1 MPGCEPT
8 AQELI
13 ADGKSLM
20 PAFNRQARG
29 GRAAARPESRS
40 VKHKAKQQKLGDNVP
55 DSVTLEVGG
64 RTMVIETGELAKQA
78 NGSAVVRYGDQNV
91 VLCAATASAKPREGI
106 DWFPLTCDFE
116 EKMFAAGKIPGGF
129 IKREGRPTE
138 HAVLSSRQ
146 IDRPIRPL
154 FPDGFRNDVQIVA
167 TVLSIDP
174 ELDADV
180 LGVCAAGAA
189 LALSDIPFD
198 KTVAAVRVGRDESG
212 KFIANPTLPQYET
225 GGMDIIV
232 AGTSDAVM
240 MVEGGGNEIDEEDFL
255 GAVEFAHGEI
265 KRIVKAIDQL
275 VKKNGKAKREYP
287 VQKINSDLE
296 KWVRKNFGKDVA
308 KAMRIVEKGERE
320 EAFARLSVD
329 EALARCN
336 GKKDADIKALLEDSS
351 ASKEFGKIVK
361 TMEEDE
367 LRTMVVDEKIRPD
380 GRKADQIR
388 PIWSKVHYVP
398 RVHGSGVF
406 TRGQTQVFTAA
417 TLGSSSDAQRLDGI
431 VALENKRYM
440 HFYDFPPFSVGE
452 TRPMRG
458 PGRREI
464 GHGALAER
472 ALLPVLPPKEEF
484 PYTIR
489 LMSEVLESN
498 GSSSMASVCGS
509 TLALMDAGVPIKDHV
524 AGVAMGLILKGDK
537 YAVLTD
543 IQGLEDALGEMDF
556 KVAGTKKG
564 ITAIQMDIKVQ
575 GVTLKIMR
583 EAMEQAK
590 KSRYF
595 IIDKLAETIAAP
607 RTELSKYAP
616 RMIVIKIDPAKI
628 KDVIGPGGK
637 VINKI
642 IADTGVTKIDI
653 EDDGSVF
660 ITSLDGESGDKARQI
675 VENLTKEI
683 VVGETYLGTVTR
695 VIPIGAFVQ
704 ILPGKEGLVHI
715 SQLAP
720 QRVERVE
727 DVVNVGDEITVK
739 VMEVDSQGRLNLSRK
754 AVLGSTNGSGDQGRR
769 PPRETPESRDTSP
782 TPRDLAD
789 APGAPPMRRRRR
801 PQGRREGTD

>member
-1 MPGCEPT
+1 
-8 AQELI
+8 
-13 ADGKSLM
+13 
-20 PAFNRQARG
+20 
-29 GRAAARPESRS
+29 
-40 VKHKAKQQKLGDNVP
+40 VP

-198 KTVAAVRVGRDESG
+198 KTVAAVRVGRDEDG
-212 KFIANPTLPQYET
+212 EFIANPTLPQYVT

-240 MVEGGGNEIDEEDFL
+240 MVEGGGNEIAEEDFL

-275 VKKNGKAKREYP
+275 VGRNGKKKREFP

-320 EAFARLSVD
+320 EAFAQLSVD
-329 EALARCN
+329 EALKRCT
-336 GKKDADIKALLEDSS
+336 KKDTDIKALLEDSS

-484 PYTIR
+484 PYTVR

-509 TLALMDAGVPIKDHV
+509 TLALMDAGVPIRDHV

-543 IQGLEDALGEMDF
+543 IQGLEDSLGEMDF

-575 GVTLKIMR
+575 GITLKIMR

-683 VVGETYLGTVTR
+683 VVGETYVGTVTR

-739 VMEVDSQGRLNLSRK
+739 VMEVDGQGRLNLSRK
-754 AVLGSTNGSGDQGRR
+754 AVLGSSNGSGDHGRR
-769 PPRETPESRDTSP
+769 GPREGPVTREAPVTRESPE
-782 TPRDLAD
+782 PRDLAD
-789 APGAPPMRRRRR
+789 VPGAPPMRRRRR
-801 PQGRREGTD
+801 PQGRRQD